1 MPFHRKSGVNGSDV
15 WISIVGEVYDVTA
28 GGTFYKPGG
37 DYEMFGGRD
46 ASGIFVS
53 EDFTEEEA
61 IRGLDTVPMKDT
73 SNLDHWRSW
82 YEKTEK
88 YPFVGLL
95 IDPRFYDEE
104 GKPVTE
110 LIEYRERLVT
120 RKEELE
126 TQRKER
132 EKKKAAKAA
141 EGRIIN

>member
-1 MPFHRKSGVNGSDV
+1 VDGSDV

-28 GGTFYKPGG
+28 GGGFYRAGG

-53 EDFTEEEA
+53 EDFTEDSA
-61 IRGLDTVPMKDT
+61 IRGLDTVPVKDT

-82 YEKTEK
+82 YEKAEK
-88 YPFVGLL
+88 YPLVGLL

-104 GKPVTE
+104 GKPVIA
-110 LIEYRERLVT
+110 LLEYRERLVT

-126 TQRKER
+126 IKRKER
-132 EKKKAAKAA
+132 EKKKAAKSKK
-141 EGRIIN
+141 IVN